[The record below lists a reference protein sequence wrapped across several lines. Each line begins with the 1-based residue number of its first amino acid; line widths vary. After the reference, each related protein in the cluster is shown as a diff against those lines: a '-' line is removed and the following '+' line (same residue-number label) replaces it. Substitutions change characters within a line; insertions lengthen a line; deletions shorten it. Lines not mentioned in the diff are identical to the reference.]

1 MYGERIENVGTYWRT
16 DWELGEYFGK
26 RLISSRT
33 LWKLDGSTL
42 GTREKTN
49 NPTEHYSRG
58 DQVLSSAWI
67 SIVHVGMWKLA
78 RPRGM
83 LSEEEIKLPK
93 IQ

>member
-1 MYGERIENVGTYWRT
+1 MMENRLRT
-16 DWELGEYFGK
+16 WEYFGK

-58 DQVLSSAWI
+58 DQVFSSAWI
-67 SIVHVGMWKLA
+67 SIVHVGTAWKLA
-78 RPRGM
+78 LPRGM
-83 LSEEEIKLPK
+83 LSKEEIKLPK

>member
-1 MYGERIENVGTYWRT
+1 MYGERIGNMGTCWRT

-42 GTREKTN
+42 GTREKPN
-49 NPTEHYSRG
+49 NPTEHYSKG

-67 SIVHVGMWKLA
+67 SIVHVGMCKFA
-78 RPRGM
+78 RSQGM
-83 LSEEEIKLPK
+83 LSEEEINPK
-93 IQ
+93 P